1 MVMQVKLEQRVVIKL
16 EDLKIKGKLINNHI
30 LSLDGVEFDG
40 QFENYGILKI
50 LPSLPVRFVNT
61 DLE

>member
-1 MVMQVKLEQRVVIKL
+1 MVIKL